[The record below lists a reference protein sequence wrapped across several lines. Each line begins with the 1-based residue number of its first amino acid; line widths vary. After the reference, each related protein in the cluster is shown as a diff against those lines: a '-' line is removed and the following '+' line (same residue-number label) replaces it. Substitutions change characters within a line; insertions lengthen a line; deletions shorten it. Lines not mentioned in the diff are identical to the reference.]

1 MANME
6 ITEQWILVSALVT
19 QVITILGSMF
29 AAWRITHSK
38 KKWIREQ
45 ISCKKREIWDIQK
58 QLTSI
63 VVSGDKTLLTS
74 DYVKELA
81 NRLRAL
87 KAEIAELNG
96 MLKPKDQDNTKLNV
110 TESIKVL
117 QETISKLG
125 GK

>member
-1 MANME
+1 ME
-6 ITEQWILVSALVT
+6 STAQWILVSSLIT
-19 QVITILGSMF
+19 QVITILGSMLVT
-29 AAWRITHSK
+29 WRLTHSK

-74 DYVKELA
+74 DYVKQLTV
-81 NRLRAL
+81 RLKTL
-87 KAEIAELNG
+87 KQEIADLNAQ
-96 MLKPKDQDNTKLNV
+96 LKPKDQDNTKLNV

-117 QETISKLG
+117 QDTISKLG
-125 GK
+125 GKE